1 MDKKTLRLLYK
12 RKRAELDSIKIGELS
27 IEIANQILKLPIW
40 GFDNFHIFMGVDNL
54 KEINTTY
61 IISVLQGRDKNII
74 IPKVISNAQ
83 LTHYLLTDATKLKL
97 NRWNVLEPIN
107 GIEVK
112 PKSIQVVFVP
122 LLAYDCY
129 GDRVGYGK
137 GYYDKFLSKCGE
149 ECLKI
154 GLSFFN
160 PEKKIL
166 TSPKDIRLN
175 FCVTPKKIYNFN

>member
-12 RKRAELDSIKIGELS
+12 RKRAELDSIKIEELS

-54 KEINTTY
+54 KEINTNY

-160 PEKKIL
+160 PEKKIP

>member
-1 MDKKTLRLLYK
+1 MDKKNLRLLYK
-12 RKRAELDSIKIGELS
+12 RKRAELDSLKIEELS

-160 PEKKIL
+160 PEKKIP

>member
-1 MDKKTLRLLYK
+1 
-12 RKRAELDSIKIGELS
+12 
-27 IEIANQILKLPIW
+27 
-40 GFDNFHIFMGVDNL
+40 MGVDNL
-54 KEINTTY
+54 KEINTNY

-97 NRWNVLEPIN
+97 NLWNVLEPIN

-112 PKSIQVVFVP
+112 PKSVQVVFVP

-137 GYYDKFLSKCGE
+137 GYYDKFLSKCG
-149 ECLKI
+149 K
-154 GLSFFN
+154 N
-160 PEKKIL
+160 A
-166 TSPKDIRLN
+166 
-175 FCVTPKKIYNFN
+175 

>member
-12 RKRAELDSIKIGELS
+12 RKRAEFDSLKIEELS
-27 IEIANQILKLPIW
+27 IKIANQILKLPIW

-54 KEINTTY
+54 KEINTNY

-83 LTHYLLTDATKLKL
+83 LIHYLLTDTTKLRL

>member
-12 RKRAELDSIKIGELS
+12 RKRAELDSLKIEELS
-27 IEIANQILKLPIW
+27 IEITNQILKLPIW
-40 GFDNFHIFMGVDNL
+40 GFDNFHIFMGVNNL
-54 KEINTTY
+54 KEINTNY

-107 GIEVK
+107 GIELK

-154 GLSFFN
+154 GLSFLN
-160 PEKKIL
+160 PEKKIP

>member
-1 MDKKTLRLLYK
+1 M
-12 RKRAELDSIKIGELS
+12 
-27 IEIANQILKLPIW
+27 
-40 GFDNFHIFMGVDNL
+40 
-54 KEINTTY
+54 
-61 IISVLQGRDKNII
+61 
-74 IPKVISNAQ
+74 
-83 LTHYLLTDATKLKL
+83 THYLLTDATKLKL

-107 GIEVK
+107 GIELK

>member
-12 RKRAELDSIKIGELS
+12 RKRAELDSLKIEELS
-27 IEIANQILKLPIW
+27 IEITNQILKLPIW
-40 GFDNFHIFMGVDNL
+40 GFDNFHIFMGVNNL
-54 KEINTTY
+54 KEINTNY

-74 IPKVISNAQ
+74 IPKVISNSQ
-83 LTHYLLTDATKLKL
+83 LTHCLLTDGTKLKL

-122 LLAYDCY
+122 LLAYDSY

-160 PEKKIL
+160 PEKKN
-166 TSPKDIRLN
+166 THFSQRYKA
-175 FCVTPKKIYNFN
+175 

>member
-1 MDKKTLRLLYK
+1 MDKKNLRLLYK
-12 RKRAELDSIKIGELS
+12 RKRAELDSLKIEELS

-54 KEINTTY
+54 KEINTNY

-160 PEKKIL
+160 PEKKIP

>member
-12 RKRAELDSIKIGELS
+12 RKRAELDSIKIEELS

-54 KEINTTY
+54 KEINTNY

-122 LLAYDCY
+122 LLAYDSY

-160 PEKKIL
+160 PEKKIP

>member
-12 RKRAELDSIKIGELS
+12 KKRAELNSMRIEELS
-27 IEIANQILKLPIW
+27 VEIANQILTLPIW
-40 GFDNFHIFMGVDNL
+40 SFDNFHVFMGVDKL
-54 KEINTTY
+54 KEINTNY
-61 IISVLQGRDKNII
+61 IISILQGRDKNII
-74 IPKVISNAQ
+74 VPKVISNTQ

-97 NRWNVLEPIN
+97 NQYNVLEPVN

-112 PKSIQVVFVP
+112 TKKIQVVFVP
-122 LLAYDCY
+122 LLAYDYY
-129 GDRVGYGK
+129 GNRVGYGK

-166 TSPKDIRLN
+166 TSPKDVRLN

>member
-12 RKRAELDSIKIGELS
+12 RKRAELDSLKIEELS

-54 KEINTTY
+54 KEINTNY

-97 NRWNVLEPIN
+97 NRWDVLEPIN
-107 GIEVK
+107 GIELK

-122 LLAYDCY
+122 LLAYDRY

-166 TSPKDIRLN
+166 TSPNDIRLN